1 LGLIGCFY
9 LIFRIYNKIEN
20 IEQEITH
27 IAREI
32 ALQQENIG
40 SKEKKDEEN

>member
-1 LGLIGCFY
+1 M
-9 LIFRIYNKIEN
+9 IEN

-32 ALQQENIG
+32 ALQRENADLDE
-40 SKEKKDEEN
+40 KEDEED